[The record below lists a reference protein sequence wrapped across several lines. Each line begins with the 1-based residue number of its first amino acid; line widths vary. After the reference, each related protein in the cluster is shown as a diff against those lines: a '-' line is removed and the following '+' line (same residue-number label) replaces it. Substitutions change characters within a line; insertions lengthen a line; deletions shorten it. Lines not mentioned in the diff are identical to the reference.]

1 MFISNK
7 EKARINDILD
17 VARINIEGLKDKVLL
32 LEERIRELEKK
43 PVTPVTPVTVVKVAK
58 KPLTA
63 LQKAKQRVYQMEYKQ
78 RIKDKKLAEQG
89 KTNVSA

>member
-43 PVTPVTPVTVVKVAK
+43 PVTPVTPDTVVKVAK
-58 KPLTA
+58 KPMTA

>member
-43 PVTPVTPVTVVKVAK
+43 PVTPVTVVKAAK
-58 KPLTA
+58 KPMTA

>member
-43 PVTPVTPVTVVKVAK
+43 PVTPVTPVKVAK
-58 KPLTA
+58 KPMTA

-78 RIKDKKLAEQG
+78 RIKAKKLEEQG